1 MSQFRYLGSLIS
13 RWILHKRDL
22 EQNSDGKESMYGE
35 KKLFTGTMN
44 MELKKM
50 NNEMVCST
58 VCSRDVDV
66 DSVTQPLKCGYGEEW
81 KRQLA

>member
-1 MSQFRYLGSLIS
+1 
-13 RWILHKRDL
+13 
-22 EQNSDGKESMYGE
+22 MYGE